1 MRQVVRCAVAAAA
14 HIVVDRE
21 RSRGEKNNICIEIQS
36 HAQDFPAL
44 SVHFF
49 AITAACLPIVCAHT
63 SMTTIVKEILFTAL
77 HVLQIGSYLIFL
89 SLLLSLQKRKS
100 F

>member
-1 MRQVVRCAVAAAA
+1 MRQVVRYADAVAAA
-14 HIVVDRE
+14 HIVVE
-21 RSRGEKNNICIEIQS
+21 RGRGEKNNICIEIQS

-49 AITAACLPIVCAHT
+49 TILLLPAYCVCAH
-63 SMTTIVKEILFTAL
+63 IDDDYCYGILFSSLVL
-77 HVLQIGSYLIFL
+77 HVLKIGSYLI
-89 SLLLSLQKRKS
+89 LLSASISLQTKKS